1 MLRPSD
7 RQILALLGDHGVL
20 TSGQLVV
27 LSGMPERTVQ
37 YRLGRLERSGL
48 LNRLRPAREVGTSP
62 YHCWLTPFGAAAV
75 GADRPRAWRD
85 DTAGVQAV
93 AALSHLFFAVR
104 DHGGCGGVFL
114 AGWRRLPAGL
124 CFCDPRTETV
134 RELPAEAEL
143 TVTGGR
149 LDTAATVLV
158 VAQVEGVPAAR
169 VEAVL
174 ARFAGFL
181 ATTSGTS
188 RPLLGVLARTHR
200 VAERVLIVAAGLEG
214 APAARRLDPATLSLA
229 RHRIAAGLVEPHP
242 AWRPSRCGRRRGT
255 NGRGG
260 WSRSSP
266 SVPGAPGDGAGT
278 GPRAW
283 DATGDT
289 WRGKAPPPSASPARQ
304 ATTRPG
310 RVRCW

>member
-1 MLRPSD
+1 MLQNPMSAAVSSRPTSFGDPTPAFSSSTEPSEVASVPRVLRPSD
-7 RQILALLGDHGVL
+7 RQILTLLGDHGVL

-27 LSGMPERTVQ
+27 LSGMPERTLQ
-37 YRLGRLERSGL
+37 YRLGRLERLGL

-62 YHCWLTPFGAAAV
+62 YHCWLTHFGAVAA
-75 GADRPRAWRD
+75 GADRPWAWRD
-85 DTAGVQAV
+85 DAASVQAV
-93 AALSHLFFAVR
+93 AALSHLWLAVR
-104 DHGGCGGVFL
+104 DHGANGGLHL
-114 AGWRRLPAGL
+114 AGWRRLPTGL
-124 CFCDPRTETV
+124 CFCDPRTGTV

-188 RPLLGVLARTHR
+188 RPLLGVLARTRR
-200 VAERVLIVAAGLEG
+200 VAERVLIAAAGLEG

-229 RHRIAAGLVEPHP
+229 QRRIAVGLVEPHP
-242 AWRPSRCGRRRGT
+242 AGLATEPVWAT
-255 NGRGG
+255 
-260 WSRSSP
+260 
-266 SVPGAPGDGAGT
+266 PGDQRARRLVEVVAECAGGA
-278 GPRAW
+278 R
-283 DATGDT
+283 
-289 WRGKAPPPSASPARQ
+289 
-304 ATTRPG
+304 
-310 RVRCW
+310 